1 MKFHSFYFRCCPSCN
16 AWASNQIGVGCL
28 PSGEQESEIQKIISY
43 SYEDITSDSVGEMN
57 PQKEATICNLCEEL
71 HKKRKPIDAF
81 TELVEIES
89 TTEAIQ
95 DYESLTD
102 PMIKEPYDNK
112 DKKMQENNELHS
124 SFAQSTT
131 NTNNQEKASMEIE
144 STTNEFG
151 LDLDKLKE
159 EILEEKEE
167 ILEEKKESK
176 RDKEKVSTIT
186 ENKEE
191 ILTYDD
197 TSSEILKKPTKEEE
211 SFKEE
216 NKKDEELINYD
227 ETSSQVTENNN
238 KSPNQKKVHNEEIL
252 KSNKKDTEMTE
263 YDESSQENI
272 IEKKTDKIEDESRSS
287 KEVSVEDSIEKESEK
302 HDKKKSEEAKFE
314 KEESSGSGDESN
326 SGSGGSDDDGDIYNG
341 YGDNIAT
348 LKLGKSFLTYLF
360 IKVAKVQMLIK
371 LTE

>member
-1 MKFHSFYFRCCPSCN
+1 MYSRCCPSCN

-43 SYEDITSDSVGEMN
+43 SYEDITSDSEGEMD

-89 TTEAIQ
+89 TTETIH

-102 PMIKEPYDNK
+102 PLIKEPYDSK
-112 DKKMQENNELHS
+112 DKKMQENT
-124 SFAQSTT
+124 QSTT
-131 NTNNQEKASMEIE
+131 NSNNLEQSSMEIE
-144 STTNEFG
+144 TTKNKFG
-151 LDLDKLKE
+151 LDLDQL
-159 EILEEKEE
+159 KEE

-176 RDKEKVSTIT
+176 RGKEKESTIT
-186 ENKEE
+186 ESKEE
-191 ILTYDD
+191 IISDD
-197 TSSEILKKPTKEEE
+197 TSSDSFKKPTKKEG

-216 NKKDEELINYD
+216 NVNQTDEEIIYYD
-227 ETSSQVTENNN
+227 ETSSQVTKNNN

-252 KSNKKDTEMTE
+252 KNNKKDTEMEE

-272 IEKKTDKIEDESRSS
+272 IEKKTDKFKDESKSS
-287 KEVSVEDSIEKESEK
+287 KEVSVEKESEN
-302 HDKKKSEEAKFE
+302 HEKKKSKEAKFE
-314 KEESSGSGDESN
+314 KEESSGSGDESS
-326 SGSGGSDDDGDIYNG
+326 SGSGGSDDDDDIYNG

-360 IKVAKVQMLIK
+360 IKVAKVQMLII